1 MEGVQERSKYFQ
13 KGLEELAGKYQTGD
27 PVRGQGFILG
37 WPVSKLG
44 PEIVEACR
52 LNGLLIN
59 CVGGE
64 ILRFLPPLIVEK
76 REMDKA
82 LGILDEVFKELWK

>member
-1 MEGVQERSKYFQ
+1 
-13 KGLEELAGKYQTGD
+13 
-27 PVRGQGFILG
+27 LG

-52 LNGLLIN
+52 QKGLLIN
-59 CVGGE
+59 CVGGK

-76 REMDKA
+76 PEIDKA
-82 LGILDEVFKELWK
+82 LGILDEIFAQLWK